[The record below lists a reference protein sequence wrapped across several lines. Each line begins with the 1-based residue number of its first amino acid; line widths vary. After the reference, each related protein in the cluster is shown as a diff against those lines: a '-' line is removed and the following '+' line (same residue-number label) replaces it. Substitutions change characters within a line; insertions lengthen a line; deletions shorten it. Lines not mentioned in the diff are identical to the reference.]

1 MLCCANEQKIGN
13 LGKTRGLHI
22 RELFQGKYLV
32 YGLSIVVARGAEL
45 GVLFFSAYYLTKSDY
60 GELEY
65 YKKIIEVGSVFLGFG
80 LPAFLMTYTRSNKS
94 KLYFYYISLLFI
106 ITLSFIV
113 APLFYAFKLLFLLI
127 PMIFY
132 SIYFTGGLT
141 QIYLLVTKGSN
152 FASIY
157 KIIISVLFY
166 SSVLIAILWFNARGK
181 AFVWPSYVLIIPMLF
196 WSVFEASK
204 KISLAFFRRYFGL
217 FKKLIGSAFT
227 LVVNNFSNMMFLYT
241 DIFVIR
247 FLSQIPKFEIADY
260 SFALNISNTMLLI
273 PLTLVQSDI
282 ENLKKSNEE
291 LYTLNKKILILIT
304 LFIVIIIP
312 AYYFIVPRF
321 FKGYERTFMLFLILL
336 SAKFF
341 QSLSTLFG
349 TFLSTKRKYSLNM
362 KINIVILIIHIL
374 ISIIAYRYGGILGLA
389 AASAFSLGLR
399 LFVLKI
405 KSKNIVLLEGSK

>member
-1 MLCCANEQKIGN
+1 M
-13 LGKTRGLHI
+13 HI
-22 RELFQGKYLV
+22 RELFKGKYII

-45 GVLFFSAYYLTKSDY
+45 AILFFSAYYLSKPDY

-65 YKKIIEVGSVFLGFG
+65 YKKIIEVGSVVLGFG
-80 LPAFLMTYTRSNKS
+80 LPAFLMTYTRSDKS
-94 KLYFYYISLLFI
+94 KFYFYYISLLFI

-113 APLFYAFKLLFLLI
+113 APVFYAFKSLFLLI

-141 QIYLLVTKGSN
+141 QIYFLVTKGSN

-157 KIIISVLFY
+157 KIIISILFY
-166 SSVLIAILWFNARGK
+166 SSVLIAILWFDAGGK
-181 AFVWPSYVLIIPMLF
+181 AFVWPSYVLIIPMLL
-196 WSVFEASK
+196 WSVFEARK
-204 KISLAFFRRYFGL
+204 KISLAFFRKYFGL

-247 FLSQIPKFEIADY
+247 LLSQIPKFEIADY

-282 ENLKKSNEE
+282 ENLKKSNKE
-291 LYTLNKKILILIT
+291 LYTLNKKILILIS
-304 LFIVIIIP
+304 LFSIIIIP
-312 AYYFIVPRF
+312 VYYFIIPRL
-321 FKGYERTFMLFLILL
+321 FKGYEQTFILFLILL

-362 KINIVILIIHIL
+362 KINIGILIFHIF
-374 ISIIAYRYGGILGLA
+374 ISIAAYHFGGILGLA

-399 LFVLKI
+399 LYILKI
-405 KSKNIVLLEGSK
+405 KSKNIVLFERTK